1 MLSTSKSINTVSS
14 AVRSTDGTSLNPC
27 SISLAVSS
35 ATEPL
40 NSAAEILIACSN
52 ASSRE
57 QVLSFQNLMLFVLHV
72 FLVLQLLAFQ
82 AQEFLHEIR
91 M

>member
-1 MLSTSKSINTVSS
+1 MLVYAHRLRRLHRSLHLHVLDVFDGEILLSTSKSINTVSS

-40 NSAAEILIACSN
+40 NNAAEILIACSN
-52 ASSRE
+52 ASSP
-57 QVLSFQNLMLFVLHV
+57 
-72 FLVLQLLAFQ
+72 
-82 AQEFLHEIR
+82 
-91 M
+91 